1 MSETFP
7 SRNVLPFQRPDPVS
21 EARNRKLFESLV
33 TALQQ
38 PVQDLCGQV
47 FQIGDDALFDRSER
61 AGSSNM
67 QNMHFE
73 TMRRLRLA
81 KLDLSARA
89 FEFVQAELA
98 RLLGTRNE
106 RYGRVAES
114 VQFDTMSLVDP
125 DTIESEVAANASANR
140 VRNRYAQDFQALNKR
155 FSTVQVTPADGE
167 GINGFGPELFCLG
180 FLNALTHFDC
190 SLETRLVLLKLFE
203 RELLTACEGL
213 LMRTHA
219 ALNACQVA
227 TEIPYRAFQRPAG
240 PAGAA
245 GSGGAGVGAA
255 TAPGAMGPTG
265 PMTHAG
271 PVMPHAAFAADQ
283 VVMQSLRE
291 LINALGLRYAAQNR
305 AGPTND
311 APVAS
316 PQDLAHAIQG
326 LRLDLAAPSPHQQ
339 RTDAL
344 SAAIAEALSRQ
355 HDGNR
360 VQIRPLDAG
369 VIDLIS
375 LMFEY
380 AVNDKHLPGALQ
392 ASIARLQIPYLKLA
406 LIDPQFLAKRDHPA
420 RRLLDELAQ
429 AAVGWNEGN
438 DRGLRQHVD
447 GIVHALVDGFKDD
460 TSVFEKQRQSLIEF
474 TRKDGSR
481 TEIAEK
487 RAVQA
492 ADGKSKMEAAQRDAA
507 AVLKQKLDGRMLP
520 TSLSSMVRDR
530 WSNYMVL
537 TLLRHG
543 SDSTAWSEAIRLLEL
558 IARFP
563 RADAGLDDRTS
574 WGQELDTVEPI
585 MRKGLAATGVHDTDI
600 DEVLSGLHELLR
612 AQSVDAPVV
621 PGEVP
626 VFNDMVP
633 PPRVRLE
640 PVRIDVP
647 VIDAPAPAEDPLA
660 AEIEEIQKLVAGTWI
675 EMQIQPDRRERVKLL
690 WVSADKRNYLF
701 VNANGIKVADKKGR
715 ELAEDLKAGRIA
727 VLDRKPL
734 VERAFEAAM
743 AKVRQFRAEARKA

>member
-47 FQIGDDALFDRSER
+47 FQTGDDALFDRSER
-61 AGSSNM
+61 AGSSNL

-81 KLDLSARA
+81 KIDLSARA

-106 RYGRVAES
+106 RYGRVAEA
-114 VQFDTMSLVDP
+114 VQFDSMSLVDP

-140 VRNRYAQDFQALNKR
+140 VRNRYVQDFQALNKR
-155 FSTVQVTPADGE
+155 FSTVQVTPTDGE

-240 PAGAA
+240 PAGGA
-245 GSGGAGVGAA
+245 GSGGAGVGIAA
-255 TAPGAMGPTG
+255 SGASGSAG

-369 VIDLIS
+369 VIDLIGM
-375 LMFEY
+375 MFDY
-380 AVNDKHLPGALQ
+380 TVSDRNIPANLQ
-392 ASIARLQIPYLKLA
+392 VVLAHLQIPYLKLA
-406 LIDPQFLAKRDHPA
+406 LADPQFLARREHPA
-420 RRLLDELAQ
+420 RLLLNELAQ
-429 AAVGWNEGN
+429 AALGWTEAS
-438 DRGLRQHVD
+438 DRGLK
-447 GIVHALVDGFKDD
+447 A
-460 TSVFEKQRQSLIEF
+460 LIELVVQDLLSNPDHSVEHF
-474 TRKDGSR
+474 NRLRKELTEFCNRDGQR
-481 TEIAEK
+481 VQLAERK
-487 RAVQA
+487 AAQA
-492 ADGKSKMEAAQRDAA
+492 ADGRNRMDIAKRDTEETLRSRLGQSE
-507 AVLKQKLDGRMLP
+507 VPLP
-520 TSLSSMVRDR
+520 MARLIEQH
-530 WSNYMVL
+530 WQPYLVL
-537 TLLRHG
+537 THVRHG
-543 SDSTAWSEAIRLLEL
+543 RNSQEWLDAIRLIEL
-558 IARFP
+558 LAHFP
-563 RADAGLDDRTS
+563 RADANPENVSPWRQQFTEMESLLRNGLK
-574 WGQELDTVEPI
+574 Q
-585 MRKGLAATGVHDTDI
+585 TGVADGDCDQVIAGLRELVTIERGTSVADV
-600 DEVLSGLHELLR
+600 VLNKPGAQRVRFDAVHE
-612 AQSVDAPVV
+612 PK
-621 PGEVP
+621 
-626 VFNDMVP
+626 VP
-633 PPRVRLE
+633 PT
-640 PVRIDVP
+640 
-647 VIDAPAPAEDPLA
+647 APAEDANVFSASDLVDLA
-660 AEIEEIQKLVAGTWI
+660 PWVDQVRAFKAGQWF
-675 EMQIQPDRRERVKLL
+675 EMPKPDGKPQQVKLL
-690 WVSADKRNYLF
+690 WISGDHQQFMF
-701 VNANGIKVADKKGR
+701 VNGNGIKAAERKLAD
-715 ELAEDLKAGRIA
+715 LAMDLRAQTLRP
-727 VLDRKPL
+727 LDVQPL
-734 VERAFEAAM
+734 VERALAAAM
-743 AKVRQFRAEARKA
+743 QRVRGRRGG